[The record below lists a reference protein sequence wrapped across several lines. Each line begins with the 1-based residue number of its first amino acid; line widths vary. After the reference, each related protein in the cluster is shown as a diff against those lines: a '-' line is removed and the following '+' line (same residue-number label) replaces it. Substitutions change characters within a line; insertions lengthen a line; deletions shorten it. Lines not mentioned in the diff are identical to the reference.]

1 MRLLAPQ
8 AVLPDVVAEV
18 EESVVLELAGAV
30 SDWASAPILIEVS
43 RIKEFVWIE
52 FVNFFD

>member
-43 RIKEFVWIE
+43 RIKEFVLFRGLGW
-52 FVNFFD
+52 